1 MVRKIVSY
9 MRTIGATG
17 ALIQISLDG
26 HQLLSTEAGT
36 VRRHAGL
43 KPGYAGALRSQV
55 QAVEGQGGMPG
66 RRRPESHRWSRMG
79 LLSARRSAI

>member
-55 QAVEGQGGMPG
+55 QAVEGQGGIAGP
-66 RRRPESHRWSRMG
+66 SRIDG
-79 LLSARRSAI
+79 QEWDY